1 MYVIRFSH
9 ETKYRG
15 GLKKRD
21 MFLIIAVIAIFHWIV
36 ALMWFMFNKISIKDG
51 YTTGDK
57 KVFKRCDYHISKNLR

>member
-1 MYVIRFSH
+1 
-9 ETKYRG
+9 
-15 GLKKRD
+15 